1 MTWNIETVNQHH
13 QDTKEELWQNILMKN
28 IYILFCL
35 FIFLYGC
42 DMENPGGVLTYN
54 QLPKSVITYIDNN
67 KIIGDEEIVAYYDYT
82 ITLNN
87 SESVILTDKNI
98 IHYKSGRTE
107 KISLDTIKSI
117 SEVEYC
123 YGLCIL
129 ITSLNNKNMLI
140 EIAPLNGGDLFLQL
154 LEDQRRNGSR

>member
-1 MTWNIETVNQHH
+1 
-13 QDTKEELWQNILMKN
+13 
-28 IYILFCL
+28 
-35 FIFLYGC
+35 
-42 DMENPGGVLTYN
+42 MENPGGVLTYN